1 MKILS
6 IQLFFFTALQASL
19 MQNDLNLFFAVMAG
33 LYQQFNIQQK
43 PLTVKDLK
51 ELAESEK

>member
-19 MQNDLNLFFAVMAG
+19 MQNELNLFFAFMAG